1 MPEGITHRKTSSVRI
16 DHSFASRAIEQGIP
30 ITQIA
35 YMMGHS
41 DLSMVTKTYG
51 HLMNKPTDLP
61 DLLN

>member
-1 MPEGITHRKTSSVRI
+1 M
-16 DHSFASRAIEQGIP
+16 
-30 ITQIA
+30 A